1 MYSHQMD
8 GKRTGNTRPWSICK
22 QGLIE
27 VVTGVEGNV
36 RTKSTSDSEQVGAVS
51 EAIEGMFS

>member
-1 MYSHQMD
+1 MD
-8 GKRTGNTRPWSICK
+8 GKRTGNTRTWSICK

-51 EAIEGMFS
+51 EAIE